1 MFNLVVNGESF
12 YTDAEAD
19 TPLLWVIRE
28 ELGLSGTKFGCGK
41 GICGACSIHING
53 EAIRSCQIRVEDAV
67 GKTITTIEGL
77 GAKKLHPVQEAWLD
91 LQVPQCGY
99 CQSGQIMMAASLLA
113 NNPEPTDEQIIS
125 TMSDNLCRCM
135 TYNRVKKAVKK
146 AIELNKKEN
155 VWSKT

>member
-99 CQSGQIMMAASLLA
+99 CQPGFIMAVAAFLKMM
-113 NNPEPTDEQIIS
+113 PEPEDQMIDRLLTNI
-125 TMSDNLCRCM
+125 CRCG
-135 TYNRVKKAVKK
+135 TYNEVRA
-146 AIELNKKEN
+146 AIHRAAEIQKEEA
-155 VWSKT
+155 